1 MSKSIIQIRQEL
13 EQASKEQRK
22 SLLDA
27 YQSDPRKGVQN
38 LIEKYHKKELALQK
52 EMLRLEQMH
61 FFEKKYGA
69 EYSLICGI
77 DEAGRG
83 PLAGP
88 VVAGLAFCRLMRR
101 FCI

>member
-52 EMLRLEQMH
+52 EMQRLEQMH
-61 FFEKKYGA
+61 FFEKKYA
-69 EYSLICGI
+69 AAAITATRTMPYTLYSGKINPKTI
-77 DEAGRG
+77 MHA
-83 PLAGP
+83 AA
-88 VVAGLAFCRLMRR
+88 V
-101 FCI
+101 

>member
-38 LIEKYHKKELALQK
+38 LIEKGTCFAKRNATF
-52 EMLRLEQMH
+52 RTN
-61 FFEKKYGA
+61 
-69 EYSLICGI
+69 
-77 DEAGRG
+77 
-83 PLAGP
+83 
-88 VVAGLAFCRLMRR
+88 AFL
-101 FCI
+101 

>member
-52 EMLRLEQMH
+52 EMLRLE
-61 FFEKKYGA
+61 
-69 EYSLICGI
+69 
-77 DEAGRG
+77 
-83 PLAGP
+83 
-88 VVAGLAFCRLMRR
+88 
-101 FCI
+101 

>member
-38 LIEKYHKKELALQK
+38 LI
-52 EMLRLEQMH
+52 
-61 FFEKKYGA
+61 
-69 EYSLICGI
+69 S
-77 DEAGRG
+77 
-83 PLAGP
+83 
-88 VVAGLAFCRLMRR
+88 
-101 FCI
+101 